1 MYTLQEQIGMR
12 LSELSK
18 AHHMT
23 QEQFAEAL
31 DISVKHCSHV
41 ERGVSCLSLEKLIE
55 VSELYNI
62 SLDYIINGKNML
74 GTNDPIPDIV
84 FSVYQSSDEHK
95 KNFSHRISICIL
107 NSEKKLKKASDL

>member
-12 LSELSK
+12 LSELRK

-74 GTNDPIPDIV
+74 GTNDPIPDII
-84 FSVYQSSDEHK
+84 FSIYQSSDEQEK
-95 KNFSHRISICIL
+95 ELLTSYL
-107 NSEKKLKKASDL
+107 NMYSKLREKKEKSE